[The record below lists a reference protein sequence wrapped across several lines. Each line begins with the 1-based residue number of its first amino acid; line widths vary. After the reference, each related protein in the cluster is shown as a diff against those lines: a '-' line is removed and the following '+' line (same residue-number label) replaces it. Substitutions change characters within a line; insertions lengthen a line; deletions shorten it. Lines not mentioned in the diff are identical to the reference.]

1 MFLDVGKTHKD
12 KFLHPRRESG
22 IDDGLSV
29 NCSSAG
35 ETFPGMGAEEDARDV
50 NDAGDTRANVWQRRS
65 VGEVAVND
73 LYIGAFGHIEG

>member
-29 NCSSAG
+29 NCIRQT
-35 ETFPGMGAEEDARDV
+35 EKPFRVCAEEDARDV
-50 NDAGDTRANVWQRRS
+50 NDAVDTRANVWQRRS
-65 VGEVAVND
+65 VGEVAVNN
-73 LYIGAFGHIEG
+73 LYIGALGQIEG